1 MKYIITED
9 QYEFITD
16 NNIKRDI
23 KYLDKVLNS
32 RVFLDKYPC
41 INMVSVDGFGYGIDI
56 VMFINDSINDSKKY
70 WEVKDEISSYIY
82 SARQAGSVESK
93 VYIYP

>member
-9 QYEFITD
+9 QYESITG
-16 NNIKRDI
+16 NNIKRDV

-32 RVFLDKYPC
+32 KMFLDKYPC
-41 INMVSVDGFGYGIDI
+41 ISMVSVDAYGYGIDL
-56 VMFINDSINDSKKY
+56 VMFINDSKKY
-70 WEVKDEISSYIY
+70 WEVKDEIGRYIY